1 MHHLPQRGGTVRK
14 SLRPSLELVERRRR
28 EQSESP
34 PAPWWPSSLTA
45 RTAAA
50 CVICGCALTAMT
62 GLASLTNLKDGSTV
76 EPASAAT
83 LPAALAAKISR
94 AEPIAVH
101 ARKFVVAPH
110 HATSLPARAIDLGP
124 GRDAHPAQTT
134 SPPSGFT
141 NTTGTNA
148 PIAQAGTTSLLAATP
163 WTLTAEG
170 QWTTTVTLAVPAGID
185 PKKLDLQWSS
195 DQADVL
201 PLDAS
206 APNAPGAIVTIGD
219 SSSDVAVVVT
229 DANAALGRQA
239 ITIAKPVIG
248 PLSFQAVA
256 RAVGPHLVA
265 VGWTPLVA
273 DIGVTEYKIY
283 RRQDGSPNGVLV
295 ANVSP
300 SGRTWQDTSVAANTA
315 YGYSVIASTSDG
327 GAKAWTGAV
336 QTPAALQGSSFDAI
350 SGKGMFLY
358 FVPNA
363 SDANSYAKYDP
374 DAVIARARASGIS
387 HIEIR
392 MARGTFVENA
402 TPPVHAWLDALIDKA
417 AGAGIKLI
425 AWQVPRRATAADAAT
440 AVAAAEYTTAAGNGF
455 AGLALDIEDG
465 DNYMGTGEE
474 AKQRMVDHI
483 EMVREAVGPDYLIVA
498 TVISPALTHW
508 TNARYPF
515 ARIAP
520 YASVMQPM
528 EYWHH
533 FYSSTGHAYTQ
544 DEVASACAN
553 SVALTRQQAGRDI
566 PINVAGQSDD
576 LGATGPPAPDEI
588 TWCLGAAKN
597 AGAIGQTFFDWRG
610 TDADD
615 WSAIAGFAWSPDLR

>member
-28 EQSESP
+28 EQFDAP
-34 PAPWWPSSLTA
+34 PQAWWPSSVTA
-45 RTAAA
+45 RAAAA
-50 CVICGCALTAMT
+50 CVIGGCALTAMI
-62 GLASLTNLKDGSTV
+62 GLGSLTDLKDGSTV

-83 LPAALAAKISR
+83 LPAAHVSKISR
-94 AEPIAVH
+94 PPLEHV
-101 ARKFVVAPH
+101 RDRVVFPR
-110 HATSLPARAIDLGP
+110 HATSELARTIHTSKRRVEPLSESTSSAPAPMRM
-124 GRDAHPAQTT
+124 PAPSATISLAAPT
-134 SPPSGFT
+134 SM
-141 NTTGTNA
+141 
-148 PIAQAGTTSLLAATP
+148 LAATP
-163 WTLTAEG
+163 WALTAEG
-170 QWTTTVTLAVPAGID
+170 QWTTTVTLAVPAAVD
-185 PKKLDLQWSS
+185 PKKLDLQWTS
-195 DQADVL
+195 DQGDVL
-201 PLDAS
+201 ALDANAS
-206 APNAPGAIVTIGD
+206 NAPGAIVTIAD
-219 SSSDVAVVVT
+219 ISSDVGVAVT
-229 DANAALGRQA
+229 DANALIGRQA
-239 ITIAKPVIG
+239 ITISKPVIG

-273 DIGVTEYKIY
+273 GIGVSEYKIY
-283 RRQDGSPNGVLV
+283 RRQPGAVHGLLV

-300 SGRTWQDTSVAANTA
+300 SGRSWQDTSVAPNAT

-336 QTPAALQGSSFDAI
+336 QTPPALQGSSFDAV

-358 FVPNA
+358 FVPIA
-363 SDANSYAKYDP
+363 SDANSYTKYDP
-374 DAVIARARASGIS
+374 DAVVARARASGIS

-402 TPPVHAWLDALIDKA
+402 TPAVRAWLDALIDKA

-425 AWQVPRRATAADAAT
+425 AWQVPRRSTAADAAT

-455 AGLALDIEDG
+455 SGLALDIEDG
-465 DNYMGTGEE
+465 DNYMGAGEE
-474 AKQRMVDHI
+474 AKQRMVDQI
-483 EMVREAVGPDYLIVA
+483 EMVREALGPDYLIVA
-498 TVISPALTHW
+498 TVMSPALTHW

-544 DEVASACAN
+544 DEVTSACAD

-576 LGATGPPAPDEI
+576 LGATGPPAPAEI
-588 TWCLGAAKN
+588 GWCLGAAKS

-610 TDADD
+610 TNDDD
-615 WSAIAGFAWSPDLR
+615 WSAIAGFAWSPDPH